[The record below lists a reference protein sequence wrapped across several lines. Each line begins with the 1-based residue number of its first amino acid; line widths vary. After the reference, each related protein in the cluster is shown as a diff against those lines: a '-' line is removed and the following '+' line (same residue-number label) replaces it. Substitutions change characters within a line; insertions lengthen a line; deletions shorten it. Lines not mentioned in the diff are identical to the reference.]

1 MNEPFTIQ
9 EIVEIAIEIEKNGE
23 IFYRALS
30 ESSSTATLRD
40 LFKYLSGEEK
50 KHKIRFEE
58 ILKSVGGY
66 QISEIYYADEYM
78 GYMKALAD
86 EQVFKKGVSA
96 IDVAKSVKSPKDAI
110 EIAIDFE
117 KDSIIFLHEMQ
128 DIINEDEKDTVK
140 KLLNEERDHI
150 RRLSAFVEK
159 TALI

>member
-150 RRLSAFVEK
+150 RRLSAMK
-159 TALI
+159 AQIL

>member
-1 MNEPFTIQ
+1 MNEQFTIQ

-23 IFYRALS
+23 VFYHTLS
-30 ESSSTATLRD
+30 ESSSTATIRD
-40 LFKYLSGEEK
+40 LFKHLSGEEK
-50 KHKIRFEE
+50 KHKVRFEE

-86 EQVFKKGVSA
+86 EQVFKKDISVL
-96 IDVAKSVKSPKDAI
+96 DVAKSLKSPKEAI
-110 EIAIDFE
+110 ELAIDFE

-128 DIINEDEKDTVK
+128 DIIDEDEKETIK

-150 RRLSAFVEK
+150 RRLSAMK
-159 TALI
+159 TQIL